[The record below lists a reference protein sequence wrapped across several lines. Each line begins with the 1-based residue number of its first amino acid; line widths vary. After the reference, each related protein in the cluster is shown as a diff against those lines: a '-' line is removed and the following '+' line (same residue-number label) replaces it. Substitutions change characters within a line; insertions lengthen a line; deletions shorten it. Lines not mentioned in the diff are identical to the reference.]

1 MIVIIQGSQLSTNLG
16 RTDLWKPLK
25 PAWPTSEPAVYDCRS
40 STFGEK
46 YGENRIT
53 PVGTLLRLSGSSN
66 KAMNLDSSAHN
77 WVPQSIS
84 FRLNPKSLFDFHF
97 LFPTGASFFLQ
108 FSDFLVVWLSQ
119 DGLRQLNFK
128 LVKLISSFS
137 NTYLWLGIWPFRIL
151 SHMAAMN
158 MNYTQLR
165 GKSAKVLTFKSLCV
179 SQNIKETKQLQNQ
192 RSINVSW
199 IMIVVFAFQNIENLE
214 MRSQL

>member
-53 PVGTLLRLSGSSN
+53 PVGALLRLSGSSN

-97 LFPTGASFFLQ
+97 LFPTGASFFLLQ

-119 DGLRQLNFK
+119 AGLRQLIWSFRSPILIFGWNMIISNFITHGSYEYELYTAPGQK
-128 LVKLISSFS
+128 CQSSHIQKFMCFTKYKR
-137 NTYLWLGIWPFRIL
+137 NKTIP
-151 SHMAAMN
+151 
-158 MNYTQLR
+158 
-165 GKSAKVLTFKSLCV
+165 KST
-179 SQNIKETKQLQNQ
+179 INQ
-192 RSINVSW
+192 CW
-199 IMIVVFAFQNIENLE
+199 C
-214 MRSQL
+214 

>member
-1 MIVIIQGSQLSTNLG
+1 MIVIIQGSQLSNNLG

-25 PAWPTSEPAVYDCRS
+25 PAWPTSDPAVYDCRS

-97 LFPTGASFFLQ
+97 LFPTGASFF
-108 FSDFLVVWLSQ
+108 SSI
-119 DGLRQLNFK
+119 LRL
-128 LVKLISSFS
+128 LGSLIVSRWS
-137 NTYLWLGIWPFRIL
+137 FRIS

-179 SQNIKETKQLQNQ
+179 SQNIKETKQFQNQ
-192 RSINVSW
+192 RSINVDVSW